1 MRPVRLVT
9 GTAASALTIATLG
22 FLTACPAAY
31 ADEAGAQRISSADPA
46 SRATDGLASR
56 ATGDEASGDGAS
68 GDESGSG
75 SGADTPFSLDNLSNL
90 IAPSLLDS
98 AGGITAPGGD
108 EGTNR
113 SEDPGRGE
121 KTDPGEGT
129 DRGEKTDQG
138 EGTDRGEKTDQGE
151 GTDLGDSSSSGRE
164 NSSSSGHDSSG
175 GRESRSPSEEGGSGK
190 QDGSSSGNRP
200 EGPDGPTGHVKTG
213 VGGSVRPDTTQ
224 IAAGAGVLAA
234 TAVGGAWLLRRRA
247 SGTQGAG

>member
-9 GTAASALTIATLG
+9 GTAASAVTIATLG

-31 ADEAGAQRISSADPA
+31 ADEAGAQRISSADA
-46 SRATDGLASR
+46 ASR
-56 ATGDEASGDGAS
+56 ATGDEAP
-68 GDESGSG
+68 GDESG

-98 AGGITAPGGD
+98 AGGLTAPGGD
-108 EGTNR
+108 EGTKQ
-113 SEDPGRGE
+113 SEDTGR
-121 KTDPGEGT
+121 GEGT
-129 DRGEKTDQG
+129 DRGEDTGRGEKTDQG

-151 GTDLGDSSSSGRE
+151 GTDRGDSSSSGRE
-164 NSSSSGHDSSG
+164 DSSSSG
-175 GRESRSPSEEGGSGK
+175 RENWSPSEEGGSGK
-190 QDGSSSGNRP
+190 QDGSSSGNSP
-200 EGPDGPTGHVKTG
+200 EGPKGPDGPDGPTGHVKTG